1 MSTGRFI
8 VAWIGSIILAMFF
21 MATILALAGK

>member
-8 VAWIGSIILAMFF
+8 TAWLGSIILALFL